1 MTLIPKVTG
10 TFKSFDDTE
19 IYYEVRGQGKP
30 LILHYG
36 IGCLINHWRPQIRYF
51 SETHQVIVYDYRA
64 HHNSGMPV
72 DFKNMTIDALTKD
85 VKALM
90 QHLQIPKAS
99 HWGHSFGVQVL
110 LNSYAQYPELFE
122 SLVFINGFVK
132 NPLVGMFGSDYALK
146 FFHGFKKGFD
156 QLPETFSYLWRSAI
170 RNPIAV
176 PLSGIAGGFNLNLT
190 PFKDIEIYARGISSM
205 DLRAFLSLFE
215 SMVEYDGSD
224 VLETIEIPT
233 LIIGGRRDSMTPVRY
248 QREMHE
254 KIRDSQFLLVP
265 YGTHCTQ
272 LDMPDLVNLR
282 ISKFLKAH

>member
-1 MTLIPKVTG
+1 
-10 TFKSFDDTE
+10 
-19 IYYEVRGQGKP
+19 
-30 LILHYG
+30 
-36 IGCLINHWRPQIRYF
+36 
-51 SETHQVIVYDYRA
+51 
-64 HHNSGMPV
+64 
-72 DFKNMTIDALTKD
+72 
-85 VKALM
+85 
-90 QHLQIPKAS
+90 
-99 HWGHSFGVQVL
+99 
-110 LNSYAQYPELFE
+110 
-122 SLVFINGFVK
+122 
-132 NPLVGMFGSDYALK
+132 
-146 FFHGFKKGFD
+146 
-156 QLPETFSYLWRSAI
+156 
-170 RNPIAV
+170 
-176 PLSGIAGGFNLNLT
+176 
-190 PFKDIEIYARGISSM
+190 M